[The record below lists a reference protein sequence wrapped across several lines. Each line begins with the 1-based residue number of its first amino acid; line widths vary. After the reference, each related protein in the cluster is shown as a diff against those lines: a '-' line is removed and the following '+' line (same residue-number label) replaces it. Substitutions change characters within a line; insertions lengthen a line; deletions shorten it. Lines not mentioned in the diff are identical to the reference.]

1 MQFLGLAIAFIAAFW
16 VYTDAKNRGKT
27 TVKAFLWFL
36 GVFFVLIIALPL
48 WLITRPKV
56 KLCPYCGEYY
66 EYKESDEFC
75 PRCGV
80 ELQGGE

>member
-1 MQFLGLAIAFIAAFW
+1 MEYLGLAIAFVAAFW

-36 GVFFVLIIALPL
+36 GVFFVLILFLPL

-56 KLCPYCGEYY
+56 KLCSYCDEYY
-66 EYKESDEFC
+66 ESDGSC
-75 PRCGV
+75 PGCDV
-80 ELQGGE
+80 ELRGGE